1 MLGNLSCGDFVLGKS
16 IGDIL
21 FNGMSSLSHCS
32 VAWRQAYGDFLFFT
46 PFRAVRV
53 ICLSVD
59 FGLPIV
65 IIWRC
70 HKPQSPKIEFN
81 KWV

>member
-1 MLGNLSCGDFVLGKS
+1 MLRNLSCGDLVLGKS
-16 IGDIL
+16 VGDIF
-21 FNGMSSLSHCS
+21 FNSVPSLSHGS
-32 VAWRQAYGDFLFFT
+32 VAWRQACEDFLFFT
-46 PFRAVRV
+46 PVIAVRV

-70 HKPQSPKIEFN
+70 HKPMLS
-81 KWV
+81 